1 METQRLVALFVFFF
15 SGFLLWN
22 AWQKQHMPIT
32 PSVISQPA
40 GNGANTVPTQ
50 KAGGSA
56 TTNPAAA
63 TALPGDTKV
72 ERGERIKIRTDFL
85 IAEIDTIGGD
95 LRHVALTK
103 HLAAEDKSA
112 QMTLFTDAGAQIY
125 VAQTGLLGNGLP
137 THNTRYK
144 SEAAAYTLE
153 EGKDS
158 LTVNLST
165 EAADGASVTKQYI
178 FHRGSYLIDLN
189 YSIANKSAVAMK
201 PDAYFQFL
209 KFGET
214 ASASPFGISTFT
226 GPAVYTEQKK
236 FQKINFSD
244 IDKGK
249 LDYPSKSSDGWLAM
263 LQHYFLAAWLPK
275 NGVEREFFTKKV
287 GEKLYATG
295 VIVPVGEIAP
305 GATGTV
311 AVPLYVGPQEVDKL
325 AKLAPGLDLAIDYG
339 WLTIIAAPLFK
350 VLSFIHSW
358 VGNWGIAII
367 LLTCLIKLIFFPLS
381 AASYKSMAKMKV
393 LGPKLQKLKEQYGDD
408 KQKLNQAM
416 MEMYKTEKVNPL
428 GGCLP
433 IVIQIPVFISL
444 YWVLLAAVEL
454 RHAPFF
460 GWIKDLA
467 AADPFYVLP
476 VIMGATMFLQTKLNP
491 TPPDPIQAKVML
503 YMPIVFSFMFL
514 WFPAGLVLYWT
525 VNNLLSIWQ
534 QWQINRMTEQAAAK
548 KGNAK
553 R

>member
-1 METQRLVALFVFFF
+1 METQRLVALFAFFF

-22 AWQKQHMPIT
+22 AWQKQHMPVT
-32 PSVISQPA
+32 PVISQPA
-40 GNGANTVPTQ
+40 GDATTTVPSQ
-50 KAGGSA
+50 AGTA
-56 TTNPAAA
+56 PTANP
-63 TALPGDTKV
+63 TAITAMPADTKI
-72 ERGERIKIRTDFL
+72 EHGERIRVNTDFL
-85 IAEIDTIGGD
+85 TAEIDTVGGD
-95 LRHVALTK
+95 LRRIQLAK
-103 HLAAEDKSA
+103 HLAAEDKSGP
-112 QMTLFTDAGAQIY
+112 MTLFTDSGQQIY
-125 VAQTGLLGNGLP
+125 VAQSGLLGNGLP
-137 THNTRYK
+137 THNSRYK
-144 SEAAAYTLE
+144 SAALLYKLE
-153 EGKDS
+153 DGKDL
-158 LTVNLST
+158 LTFKLST
-165 EAADGASVTKQYI
+165 KAADGSIVTKQYT
-178 FHRGSYLIDLN
+178 FHRGSYLIDLS
-189 YSIANKSAVAMK
+189 YAIENKSTAAIK

-214 ASASPFGISTFT
+214 ASASPFGINTFS

-236 FQKINFSD
+236 FQKITFAD

-249 LDYPSKSSDGWLAM
+249 LDFPQKSNNGWLAM
-263 LQHYFLAAWLPK
+263 LQHYFVAAWLPK

-287 GEKLYATG
+287 ADKLYASG
-295 VIVPVGEIAP
+295 VIVPIGEIAP
-305 GATGTV
+305 GATGSV
-311 AVPLYVGPQEVDKL
+311 AVPLYVGPQEVEKL
-325 AKLAPGLDLAIDYG
+325 AKLAPGLDLSIDYG
-339 WLTIIAAPLFK
+339 WLTVIASPLFK
-350 VLSFIHSW
+350 VLSFIHGW

-416 MEMYKTEKVNPL
+416 MELYKTEKVNPL

-460 GWIKDLA
+460 GWIKDLS

-476 VIMGATMFLQTKLNP
+476 IIMGATMLLQTKLNP
-491 TPPDPIQAKVML
+491 TPPDPIQAKVMMF
-503 YMPIVFSFMFL
+503 MPIVFSFMFL
-514 WFPAGLVLYWT
+514 WFPSGLVLYWT

-534 QWQINRMTEQAAAK
+534 QWQINRMTEQAAATA

>member
-22 AWQKQHMPIT
+22 AWQKQHMPVT
-32 PSVISQPA
+32 PVISQPA
-40 GNGANTVPTQ
+40 GDATTTVPSQ
-50 KAGGSA
+50 AGTA
-56 TTNPAAA
+56 PTANP
-63 TALPGDTKV
+63 TAITAMPADTKI
-72 ERGERIKIRTDFL
+72 EHGERIRINTDFL
-85 IAEIDTIGGD
+85 TAEIDTVGGD
-95 LRHVALTK
+95 LRRIQLAK
-103 HLAAEDKSA
+103 HLAAEDKSGP
-112 QMTLFTDAGAQIY
+112 MTLFTDSGPQIY
-125 VAQTGLLGNGLP
+125 VAQSGLLGNGLP
-137 THNTRYK
+137 THNSRYK
-144 SEAAAYTLE
+144 SDALLYKLE
-153 EGKDS
+153 DGKDL
-158 LTVNLST
+158 LTFKLST
-165 EAADGASVTKQYI
+165 EAADGSIITKQYT
-178 FHRGSYLIDLN
+178 FHRGSYLIDLS
-189 YSIANKSAVAMK
+189 YAIENKSTAAIK

-209 KFGET
+209 KFGEI
-214 ASASPFGISTFT
+214 ASASPFGINTFS

-236 FQKINFSD
+236 FQKITFAD

-249 LDYPSKSSDGWLAM
+249 LDFPQKSNNGWLAM
-263 LQHYFLAAWLPK
+263 LQHYFVAAWLPK

-287 GEKLYATG
+287 ADKLYASG
-295 VIVPVGEIAP
+295 VIVPIGEIAP
-305 GATGTV
+305 GATGSV
-311 AVPLYVGPQEVDKL
+311 AVPLYVGPQEVEKL
-325 AKLAPGLDLAIDYG
+325 AKLAPGLDLSIDYG
-339 WLTIIAAPLFK
+339 WLTVIASPLFK
-350 VLSFIHSW
+350 VLSFIHGW

-416 MEMYKTEKVNPL
+416 MELYKTEKVNPL

-460 GWIKDLA
+460 GWIKDLS

-476 VIMGATMFLQTKLNP
+476 IIMGATMLLQTKLNP
-491 TPPDPIQAKVML
+491 TPPDPIQAKVMMF
-503 YMPIVFSFMFL
+503 MPIVFSFMFL
-514 WFPAGLVLYWT
+514 WFPSGLVLYWT

-534 QWQINRMTEQAAAK
+534 QWQINRMTEQAAATA